1 MIDSTTLNSYPAT
14 GSSDAA
20 SNRPRFHMR
29 RDPDDRTAG
38 SIPVWENPQSTQG
51 GNAAQSG
58 SFENAMGYT
67 DVEPAAGS
75 NGVTQDSEAFGFGDL
90 IDIVNP
96 LHHIPLVSAVYE
108 GITGDTIKPTG
119 RIVGG
124 AIFGGLAGAAAGIAN
139 VIIEEET
146 GKDMTGN
153 VVAFVTQGELPQAK
167 RATMSPEQNLD
178 QAAQLA
184 FNDITAEPLPDMAL
198 GIQPQNAR
206 PIEPMPQTEYE
217 RYTFSAGDDDRMAG
231 TMVRRKTASP
241 NNNNAVNPFPRT
253 LLADPVSINLAVI
266 RTDQLAEITQVHLSP
281 MKFND

>member
-1 MIDSTTLNSYPAT
+1 
-14 GSSDAA
+14 
-20 SNRPRFHMR
+20 MR

-51 GNAAQSG
+51 EMLHNRAVLKTPWVIP
-58 SFENAMGYT
+58 M
-67 DVEPAAGS
+67 S
-75 NGVTQDSEAFGFGDL
+75 NRQRVVTASRKTPKLSVSATCVL
-90 IDIVNP
+90 IVNP